1 MLFIR
6 SLLLRLEDRYSF
18 ALKSNSVIRAGLR
31 WSALQRLFLGAFF
44 LTASFFWESVSWGK
58 LGIDYQMAL
67 GNPTEATTDSSNRT
81 NYLLARSQ
89 YALSYNDNTH
99 QANWACWSY
108 STGDVGADVSRTDA
122 FAADTDLP
130 IGYVRISSATFGGD
144 WDRGHICPS
153 EDRIF
158 SVDDNKMTFR
168 MSNMVPQAS
177 ANNRGPWARFES
189 YCRELAADGGEVL
202 IMAGPAE
209 FTGATISNGMATPG
223 AVWKIAVV
231 VPDASSTVTA
241 ASRVTTNCRVI
252 AIVIPNTS
260 LGLGSWQDYIVKV
273 EDIER
278 ITGFHFFS
286 AVDAST
292 AVYLKNVVDT
302 GIGSNSPTVV
312 TAFSPASGTPGTT
325 VTIHG
330 YNFGG
335 SPLVSV
341 NGVPA
346 TVLSSSGTLI
356 TATLNNTLAG
366 VGPITVTGTGGTDQ
380 SYADFTVFS
389 GTQPGFSLSTFT
401 LNGLVSVEGKSGTA
415 NYYTVS
421 GANLTG
427 PITVTAPLN
436 FEISPN
442 NSTNS
447 FGASLNL
454 TPSSGSLL
462 SVPVY
467 VRIKSTAP
475 LGAASGTITH
485 SGGGAIPLNLT
496 VSGEVASGVPSLT
509 LSPSSLSNFFSIQGK
524 PSASQSCLISG
535 KNLSNNI
542 TLAASS
548 TNYEISL
555 NNASFAQTLSLSP
568 TNEALANVPVYVR
581 LSSSS
586 AAGNN
591 SGVINNFGSGAT
603 PQALSLSG
611 YTTSSNYLIAWN
623 FFGTSSP
630 SSMLPSSG
638 DPALDGG
645 LALVRGTKATVSTA
659 NNSFRTEGFKNDG
672 ISIANTDYFEFA
684 LSVENGKALSLTQ
697 ITAVLE
703 GTDNFVIGNSH
714 VGAANQFSYS
724 INGGSHVLIG
734 NPAIITSIS
743 PSGMTIDLSGV
754 SDLQNLPANTTVT
767 FRFYASG
774 QTTTGGWGFYSE
786 SLSTVGLGVVGTI
799 AKAPPI
805 ITSIRE
811 VSGTVRANFNYWI
824 TADNSPTLFAASGLP
839 AGLVI
844 DSSSGRISG
853 APLVTGVF
861 PVALTAS
868 NEAGQSS
875 ANLTLT
881 ILEPVNTN
889 PVSLANWTFES
900 ATSTGSGTTS
910 PTYRPE
916 EGLQT
921 TTASASSVHAS
932 SSTYSLPAGNGSSQS
947 FNGNNWATN
956 DYFQFALSSL
966 GYRNLKLKFD
976 QTGSGTGPLQFKLA
990 YSVNG
995 TTFIDYANY
1004 DIPRANASS
1013 AIGWSSTSPNFNS
1026 TLNFDLSSVA
1036 QLANKTNL
1044 VFRLVQSGTTSLTN
1058 GTVQSAG
1065 TSRVDNVEISGVAL
1079 DSNPPVILLT
1089 GDSIL
1094 RQVAGS
1100 SWSDPGVAAVD
1111 AEDLSVSVM
1120 TFGSVNPSVLGS
1132 YLLTYSAV
1140 DSSGNTA
1147 STSRTVN
1154 VVLNY
1159 SNSGSTDSDSNGLS
1173 DLLEYALGGDP
1184 VGNSSGILPSA
1195 RLAGDRLQIT
1205 FQART
1210 NDPNLTIQPVASES
1224 LSSAT
1229 WSASG
1234 VTKVSAA
1241 PLSEKEGFEIQTW
1254 ETSIKNVPQKFLKV
1268 RISR

>member
-1 MLFIR
+1 MSDRWPLCAKGHFVFLF
-6 SLLLRLEDRYSF
+6 SAVL
-18 ALKSNSVIRAGLR
+18 SVAVPDLSWAR
-31 WSALQRLFLGAFF
+31 LGA
-44 LTASFFWESVSWGK
+44 
-58 LGIDYQMAL
+58 DYQMAL
-67 GNPTEATTDSSNRT
+67 GNPTEATTDPLGRT

-108 STGDVGADVSRTDA
+108 STGDVGADVPRTDA

-153 EDRIF
+153 EDRVF
-158 SVDDNKMTFR
+158 STTDNQMTFR
-168 MSNMVPQAS
+168 MSNMMPQAS
-177 ANNRGPWARFES
+177 ANNRGPWARFEA

-231 VPDASSTVTA
+231 VPDASSTATA

-286 AVDAST
+286 AVDTPT

-302 GIGSNSPTVV
+302 GIGPNSPTVV

-346 TVLSSSGTLI
+346 TVLSSSGTVI

-366 VGPITVTGTGGTDQ
+366 VGPITVTGTGGMDQ

-401 LNGLVSVEGKSGTA
+401 LNGLVSVEGKSGAA
-415 NYYTVS
+415 NFYTVS

-447 FGASLNL
+447 FGGSLNL

-462 SVPVY
+462 SVPVF
-467 VRIKSTAP
+467 VRIKSTSSFGP
-475 LGAASGTITH
+475 VSGTITH

-524 PSASQSCLISG
+524 PSASQSYLISG

-555 NNASFAQTLSLSP
+555 NNVSFSQTLSLIP

-581 LSSSS
+581 LSPSS

-623 FFGTSSP
+623 FFETSSP
-630 SSMLPSSG
+630 SSMLPSSA

-645 LALVRGTKATVSTA
+645 LALFRGIKATASTA
-659 NNSFRTEGFKNDG
+659 NNSFRTEGFKDDG
-672 ISIANTDYFEFA
+672 ISIANTDYFEFG

-703 GTDNFVIGNSH
+703 GTDTYVIGNTY
-714 VGAANQFSYS
+714 VGATNQFSYS

-734 NPAIITSIS
+734 NPTIITSIS
-743 PSGMTIDLSGV
+743 SSGMTVDLSGV
-754 SDLQNLPANTTVT
+754 NDLQNLPANTTVT

-774 QTTTGGWGFYSE
+774 QTTTGGWGFYSG
-786 SLSTVGLGVVGTI
+786 SLSSVGLGVVGTI

-811 VSGTVRANFNYWI
+811 GSGTVRANFNYWI

-861 PVALTAS
+861 PVALMAS

-889 PVSLANWTFES
+889 PVTLAKWTFDS
-900 ATSTGSGTTS
+900 AASTGSGTTS
-910 PTYRPE
+910 PSYRPE

-921 TTASASSVHAS
+921 NTASASSVHSAS
-932 SSTYSLPAGNGSSQS
+932 ATYSLPAGNGSAKS
-947 FNGNNWATN
+947 FSANYWAMN
-956 DYFQFALSSL
+956 DYFQFTMNSS
-966 GYRNLKLKFD
+966 GYRSLRIKFD

-995 TTFIDYANY
+995 STFIDYANY
-1004 DIPRANASS
+1004 DVPRTNASS
-1013 AIGWSSTSPNFNS
+1013 AIGWSATSSNSNS
-1026 TLNFDLSSVA
+1026 TLSFDLSSVA

-1058 GTVQSAG
+1058 GTVQSTG

-1094 RQVAGS
+1094 RQVAGN

-1111 AEDLSVSVM
+1111 AEDSSVAVM
-1120 TFGSVNPSVLGS
+1120 TSGSVNPAVLGS

-1140 DSSGNTA
+1140 DSSGNSA
-1147 STSRTVN
+1147 SANRTVEIIVN
-1154 VVLNY
+1154 
-1159 SNSGSTDSDSNGLS
+1159 SANSGSIDSDGNGMS
-1173 DLLEYALGGDP
+1173 DLIEYALGGKP
-1184 VGNSSGILPSA
+1184 TGNSMTTLPA
-1195 RLAGDRLQIT
+1195 IALTGNNLQIT

-1210 NDPNLTIQPVASES
+1210 NDNNLVIQPLANTS
-1224 LSSAT
+1224 LSST
-1229 WSASG
+1229 GWS
-1234 VTKVSAA
+1234 SADVRKISA
-1241 PLSEKEGFEIQTW
+1241 VPVLGKEGFETQVWATPV
-1254 ETSIKNVPQKFLKV
+1254 NGADRKFLKV
-1268 RISR
+1268 NITR

>member
-1 MLFIR
+1 MSDRWPLCAKGHFVFLF
-6 SLLLRLEDRYSF
+6 SAVL
-18 ALKSNSVIRAGLR
+18 SVAVPDLSWAR
-31 WSALQRLFLGAFF
+31 LGA
-44 LTASFFWESVSWGK
+44 
-58 LGIDYQMAL
+58 DYQMAL
-67 GNPTEATTDSSNRT
+67 GNPTQATTDPSGRT

-108 STGDVGADVSRTDA
+108 STGDVGADVPRTDA

-153 EDRIF
+153 EDRVF
-158 SVDDNKMTFR
+158 STTDNQMTFR
-168 MSNMVPQAS
+168 MSNMMPQAS
-177 ANNRGPWARFES
+177 ANNRGPWARFEA

-231 VPDASSTVTA
+231 VPDASSTATA

-260 LGLGSWQDYIVKV
+260 LSLGSWQDYIVKV

-302 GIGSNSPTVV
+302 GIGPNSPTVV

-346 TVLSSSGTLI
+346 TVLSSSGTVI

-366 VGPITVTGTGGTDQ
+366 VGPINVTGTGGTDQ

-401 LNGLVSVEGKSGTA
+401 LNGLVSVEGKSGAA
-415 NYYTVS
+415 NFYTVS

-447 FGASLNL
+447 FGGSLNL

-462 SVPVY
+462 GVPVY

-475 LGAASGTITH
+475 FGPVSGTITH

-524 PSASQSCLISG
+524 PSASQSYLISG

-555 NNASFAQTLSLSP
+555 NNVSFAQTLSLSP

-611 YTTSSNYLIAWN
+611 YTTGSNYLIAWN
-623 FFGTSSP
+623 FFETSSP
-630 SSMLPSSG
+630 SSMLPSSA

-645 LALVRGTKATVSTA
+645 LALVRGTKATASTA
-659 NNSFRTEGFKNDG
+659 NNSFRTEGFKDDG
-672 ISIANTDYFEFA
+672 ISIANTDYFEFG

-703 GTDNFVIGNSH
+703 GTDTFVTGSSH
-714 VGAANQFSYS
+714 VGATNQFSYS

-734 NPAIITSIS
+734 NPTIITSIS
-743 PSGMTIDLSGV
+743 PSGMTVDLSGV
-754 SDLQNLPANTTVT
+754 NDLQNLPANTTVT
-767 FRFYASG
+767 LRFYASG
-774 QTTTGGWGFYSE
+774 QTTTGGWGFYSG
-786 SLSTVGLGVVGTI
+786 SFSTVGLGVVGTI

-805 ITSIRE
+805 ITSVRE

-824 TADNSPTLFAASGLP
+824 IAENSPTLFAASGLP
-839 AGLVI
+839 AGLII

-861 PVALTAS
+861 PVALMAS

-881 ILEPVNTN
+881 ILEPVNIN
-889 PVSLANWTFES
+889 PVTLAKWTFES
-900 ATSTGSGTTS
+900 ATSTGSGTTPPS
-910 PTYRPE
+910 YRPE

-921 TTASASSVHAS
+921 NTASASSVHSAS
-932 SSTYSLPAGNGSSQS
+932 ATYSLPAGNGSTNS
-947 FNGNNWATN
+947 FSANKWAMN
-956 DYFQFALSSL
+956 DYFQFSMNSS
-966 GYRNLKLKFD
+966 GYRSLRLKFD

-995 TTFIDYANY
+995 STFIDYANY
-1004 DIPRANASS
+1004 DIPQANASS
-1013 AIGWSSTSPNFNS
+1013 AIGWSATSPNSNS

-1044 VFRLVQSGTTSLTN
+1044 VFRLVQSGTTSLSN
-1058 GTVQSAG
+1058 GTVQPTG
-1065 TSRVDNVEISGVAL
+1065 TSRVDNVEISGVPL

-1111 AEDLSVSVM
+1111 AEDSSVAVM
-1120 TFGSVNPSVLGS
+1120 TSGAVNAAVLGS

-1140 DSSGNTA
+1140 DSSGNSA
-1147 STSRTVN
+1147 LANRTVEII
-1154 VVLNY
+1154 LN
-1159 SNSGSTDSDSNGLS
+1159 SANSGSIDSDGNGMS
-1173 DLLEYALGGDP
+1173 DLIEYALGGKP
-1184 VGNSSGILPSA
+1184 TGNSMTTLPA
-1195 RLAGDRLQIT
+1195 IALTENNLQIT

-1210 NDPNLTIQPVASES
+1210 NDNNLVIQPLANTS
-1224 LSSAT
+1224 LSST
-1229 WSASG
+1229 GWSSSD
-1234 VTKVSAA
+1234 VTKISAV
-1241 PLSEKEGFEIQTW
+1241 PVLGKEGFETQVWATPV
-1254 ETSIKNVPQKFLKV
+1254 NGADRKFLKV
-1268 RISR
+1268 NITR

>member
-1 MLFIR
+1 MSDRWPLSAKGHFVFLFWAI
-6 SLLLRLEDRYSF
+6 L
-18 ALKSNSVIRAGLR
+18 SVAVPDLSWAR
-31 WSALQRLFLGAFF
+31 LGA
-44 LTASFFWESVSWGK
+44 
-58 LGIDYQMAL
+58 DYQMAL
-67 GNPTEATTDSSNRT
+67 GNPTEATTDPSGRT

-108 STGDVGADVSRTDA
+108 STGDVGADVPRTDA

-153 EDRIF
+153 EDRVF
-158 SVDDNKMTFR
+158 STTDNQMTFR
-168 MSNMVPQAS
+168 MSNMMPQAS
-177 ANNRGPWARFES
+177 ANNRGPWARFEA

-231 VPDASSTVTA
+231 VPDASSTATA

-260 LGLGSWQDYIVKV
+260 LSLGSWQDYIVKV

-346 TVLSSSGTLI
+346 TVLSSSGTVI

-366 VGPITVTGTGGTDQ
+366 VGPITVTGTEGTDQ

-401 LNGLVSVEGKSGTA
+401 LNGLVSVEGKSGAA

-427 PITVTAPLN
+427 PITVTAPIN

-447 FGASLNL
+447 FGGSLNL

-462 SVPVY
+462 AVPVY

-475 LGAASGTITH
+475 LGAVSGTITH

-524 PSASQSCLISG
+524 PSASQSYLISG

-548 TNYEISL
+548 MNYEISL
-555 NNASFAQTLSLSP
+555 NNVSFAQTLSLSP

-603 PQALSLSG
+603 PQTLSLSG

-630 SSMLPSSG
+630 SSMLPSSA
-638 DPALDGG
+638 DPGLDGG
-645 LALVRGTKATVSTA
+645 LALVRGTKATASTA
-659 NNSFRTEGFKNDG
+659 NNSFRTEGFKDDG

-703 GTDNFVIGNSH
+703 GTDTFVTGNSY

-734 NPAIITSIS
+734 NPSIITSIS
-743 PSGMTIDLSGV
+743 PSGMTVDLSGV
-754 SDLQNLPANTTVT
+754 NDLQNLPANTTVT

-774 QTTTGGWGFYSE
+774 QTTTGGWGFYSG

-811 VSGTVRANFNYWI
+811 VSGTVRTNFNYWI

-861 PVALTAS
+861 PVALMAS

-889 PVSLANWTFES
+889 PVTLAKWTFDS
-900 ATSTGSGTTS
+900 AASTGSGTTS
-910 PTYRPE
+910 PSYRPE

-921 TTASASSVHAS
+921 NTASASSVHSAS
-932 SSTYSLPAGNGSSQS
+932 ATYSLPAGNGSAKS
-947 FNGNNWATN
+947 FSANYWAMN
-956 DYFQFALSSL
+956 DYFQFTMNSS
-966 GYRNLKLKFD
+966 GYRSLRIKFD

-995 TTFIDYANY
+995 STFVDYANY
-1004 DIPRANASS
+1004 DIPRTNASS
-1013 AIGWSSTSPNFNS
+1013 AIGWSPTSLNSNS
-1026 TLNFDLSSVA
+1026 TLSFDLSSVA

-1044 VFRLVQSGTTSLTN
+1044 VFRLVQSGVTSLTN
-1058 GTVQSAG
+1058 GTVQFTG

-1111 AEDLSVSVM
+1111 AEDSGVAVM
-1120 TFGSVNPSVLGS
+1120 TSGSVNPAVLGS

-1140 DSSGNTA
+1140 DSSGNSA
-1147 STSRTVN
+1147 SANRTVEII
-1154 VVLNY
+1154 LN
-1159 SNSGSTDSDSNGLS
+1159 SANSGSIDSDDNGMS
-1173 DLLEYALGGDP
+1173 DLIEYALGGKP
-1184 VGNSSGILPSA
+1184 TGNSMTTLPA
-1195 RLAGDRLQIT
+1195 IALTGNNLQIT

-1210 NDPNLTIQPVASES
+1210 NDNNLVIQPLANTS
-1224 LSSAT
+1224 LSPTGWSSRDVRKISAVPVL
-1229 WSASG
+1229 G
-1234 VTKVSAA
+1234 
-1241 PLSEKEGFEIQTW
+1241 KEGFETQVWATPM
-1254 ETSIKNVPQKFLKV
+1254 NGADRKFLKV
-1268 RISR
+1268 NITR

>member
-1 MLFIR
+1 MQ
-6 SLLLRLEDRYSF
+6 
-18 ALKSNSVIRAGLR
+18 G
-31 WSALQRLFLGAFF
+31 LFLGAFS
-44 LTASFFWESVSWGK
+44 LTVSFFGESVSWGK

-67 GNPTEATTDSSNRT
+67 GNPTEATADSSSRT

-108 STGDVGADVSRTDA
+108 STGDVGADVPRTDA
-122 FAADTDLP
+122 FAADTNLP

-153 EDRIF
+153 EDRVF
-158 SVDDNKMTFR
+158 STTDNQMTFR
-168 MSNMVPQAS
+168 MSNMMPQAS
-177 ANNRGPWARFES
+177 ANNRGPWARFEA

-209 FTGATISNGMATPG
+209 FMGATISNGMTIPG

-231 VPDASSTVTA
+231 VPDAASTATA
-241 ASRVTTNCRVI
+241 SSRVTTSCRVI
-252 AIVIPNTS
+252 GIIIPNTS
-260 LGLGSWQDYIVKV
+260 TGLGSWQDYIVPV
-273 EDIER
+273 ENIER
-278 ITGFHFFS
+278 VTGFHFFT
-286 AVDAST
+286 AVEAST

-302 GIGSNSPTVV
+302 GSGPNSPTVV

-325 VTIHG
+325 VTIQG
-330 YNFGG
+330 YNFG
-335 SPLVSV
+335 SFPSV
-341 NGVPA
+341 RINGVPA
-346 TVLSSSGTLI
+346 TVLSSSGTTI
-356 TATLNNTLAG
+356 VATLNNTSAG
-366 VGPITVTGTGGTDQ
+366 LGPVTVTGNGGTDQ

-401 LNGLVSVEGKSGTA
+401 LNGLTSVEGKASAA
-415 NYYTVS
+415 NIYTVS

-436 FEISPN
+436 FEISLS
-442 NSTNS
+442 NSANS
-447 FGASLNL
+447 FGGSLTL

-462 SVPVY
+462 SIPVY

-475 LGAASGTITH
+475 LGAVSGTITH
-485 SGGGAIPLNLT
+485 SGGGAIPLALA

-524 PSASQSCLISG
+524 PSASQSYLISG

-548 TNYEISL
+548 MNYEISL
-555 NNASFAQTLSLSP
+555 NNVSFAQTLSLSP

-630 SSMLPSSG
+630 SSMLPSSA
-638 DPALDGG
+638 DPSLDGG
-645 LALVRGTKATVSTA
+645 LALVRGTKATASTA
-659 NNSFRTEGFKNDG
+659 NNSFRTEGFKDDG

-684 LSVENGKALSLTQ
+684 LSVENGKALSLSQ

-703 GTDNFVIGNSH
+703 GTDTFVSGSSH

-734 NPAIITSIS
+734 NPTIITIIS
-743 PSGMTIDLSGV
+743 SSGMTVDLSGLN
-754 SDLQNLPANTTVT
+754 DLQNLPANTTVT

-774 QTTTGGWGFYSE
+774 QTTTGGWGFYSG

-805 ITSIRE
+805 ITSVRE
-811 VSGTVRANFNYWI
+811 VSGTVRASFNYWI
-824 TADNSPTLFAASGLP
+824 TSDNSPTLFAASGLP

-844 DSSSGRISG
+844 DSFSGRISG

-861 PVALTAS
+861 PVALMAS
-868 NEAGQSS
+868 NEAGPSS

-881 ILEPVNTN
+881 ILEPANTN
-889 PVSLANWTFES
+889 SVTLAKWTFES
-900 ATSTGSGTTS
+900 ATNTGSGTTS
-910 PTYRPE
+910 PSYRPE

-921 TTASASSVHAS
+921 NTASASSVHSAS
-932 SSTYSLPAGNGSSQS
+932 ATYSLPAGNGSAKS
-947 FNGNNWATN
+947 FSANYWAMN
-956 DYFQFALSSL
+956 DYFEFTMNSS
-966 GYRNLKLKFD
+966 GYRSLKLKFD
-976 QTGSGTGPLQFKLA
+976 QTGSSTGPLQFKLA

-995 TTFIDYANY
+995 TSFTDYANY
-1004 DIPRANASS
+1004 DIPRATASS
-1013 AIGWSSTSPNFNS
+1013 AIVWSATSSNSNS
-1026 TLNFDLSSVA
+1026 TLSFDLSSIG

-1044 VFRLVQSGTTSLTN
+1044 IFRLLQRSTN
-1058 GTVQSAG
+1058 TIGGSSPSSQG
-1065 TSRVDNVEISGVAL
+1065 TSRVDNVEISGVPL

-1094 RQVAGS
+1094 RQIASS
-1100 SWSDPGVAAVD
+1100 SWSEPGVAAVD
-1111 AEDLSVSVM
+1111 AEDTSVAVM
-1120 TFGSVNPSVLGS
+1120 TSGSVNPAVLGS
-1132 YLLTYSAV
+1132 YSLNYSAV

-1147 STSRTVN
+1147 SASRTVN
-1154 VVLNY
+1154 VLLNY
-1159 SNSGSTDSDSNGLS
+1159 SNSGSLDSDANGLS
-1173 DLLEYALGGDP
+1173 DLLEYALGGSP
-1184 VGNSSGILPSA
+1184 IGNSLAILPSVA
-1195 RLAGDRLQIT
+1195 VFGDNLRVT

-1224 LSSAT
+1224 LSSSS

-1234 VTKVSAA
+1234 VTKVSST
-1241 PLSEKEGFEIQTW
+1241 PLLGKEGFEIQIW
-1254 ETSIKNVPQKFLKV
+1254 ETSTKNIPKKFLKV
-1268 RISR
+1268 EITR

>member
-1 MLFIR
+1 MSDHWPLCAKGHFV
-6 SLLLRLEDRYSF
+6 F
-18 ALKSNSVIRAGLR
+18 
-31 WSALQRLFLGAFF
+31 LFLAVLSVAVPDSSLARLGA
-44 LTASFFWESVSWGK
+44 
-58 LGIDYQMAL
+58 DYQMAL
-67 GNPTEATTDSSNRT
+67 GNPTEATTDPLGRT

-89 YALSYNDNTH
+89 YALSYNDYTH

-108 STGDVGADVSRTDA
+108 STGDVGADVPRTDA

-153 EDRIF
+153 EDRVF
-158 SVDDNKMTFR
+158 STTDNQMTFR
-168 MSNMVPQAS
+168 MSNMMPQAS
-177 ANNRGPWARFES
+177 ANNRGPWARFEA

-223 AVWKIAVV
+223 AVWKIAVL
-231 VPDASSTVTA
+231 VPDASSTATA

-252 AIVIPNTS
+252 AIKIPNTS

-302 GIGSNSPTVV
+302 GIGPNSPTVV
-312 TAFSPASGTPGTT
+312 TAFSPDSGTPGTT

-346 TVLSSSGTLI
+346 TVLSSSGTVI

-366 VGPITVTGTGGTDQ
+366 VGPITVTGSGGTDQ

-401 LNGLVSVEGKSGTA
+401 LNGLVSVEGKSGAA

-447 FGASLNL
+447 FGGSLNL

-485 SGGGAIPLNLT
+485 SGGGAIPLALA

-524 PSASQSCLISG
+524 PSASQSYLISG

-555 NNASFAQTLSLSP
+555 NNVSFAQTWSLSP

-603 PQALSLSG
+603 PQTLSLSG

-630 SSMLPSSG
+630 SSMLPSCA

-645 LALVRGTKATVSTA
+645 LALVRGTKATASTA
-659 NNSFRTEGFKNDG
+659 NNSFRTVGFKDDG

-703 GTDNFVIGNSH
+703 GTDTFVTGNSH

-734 NPAIITSIS
+734 NPTIITSIS
-743 PSGMTIDLSGV
+743 SSGMTVDLSGV
-754 SDLQNLPANTTVT
+754 NDLQKLPANTTVT

-774 QTTTGGWGFYSE
+774 QTTTGGWGFYSG
-786 SLSTVGLGVVGTI
+786 SLSAVGLGVVGTI

-861 PVALTAS
+861 PVVLMAS

-889 PVSLANWTFES
+889 PVTLAKWTFDS
-900 ATSTGSGTTS
+900 AASTGSGTTS
-910 PTYRPE
+910 PSYRPE
-916 EGLQT
+916 EGLQSN
-921 TTASASSVHAS
+921 TASASSVHSAS
-932 SSTYSLPAGNGSSQS
+932 ATYSLPAGNGSAKS
-947 FNGNNWATN
+947 FSANYWAMN
-956 DYFQFALSSL
+956 DYFQFTLNSS
-966 GYRNLKLKFD
+966 GYRSLRIKFD

-990 YSVNG
+990 YSVNES
-995 TTFIDYANY
+995 TFIDYANY

-1013 AIGWSSTSPNFNS
+1013 AIGWSATSPNSNS

-1044 VFRLVQSGTTSLTN
+1044 VFRLVQSGTTSLSN
-1058 GTVQSAG
+1058 GTVQPTG
-1065 TSRVDNVEISGVAL
+1065 TSRVDNVEISGVPL

-1111 AEDLSVSVM
+1111 AEDSSVAVM
-1120 TFGSVNPSVLGS
+1120 TSGSVNPAVLGS

-1140 DSSGNTA
+1140 DSSGNSA
-1147 STSRTVN
+1147 LANRTVEII
-1154 VVLNY
+1154 LN
-1159 SNSGSTDSDSNGLS
+1159 SANSGLIDSDGNGMS
-1173 DLLEYALGGDP
+1173 DLIEYALGGKP
-1184 VGNSSGILPSA
+1184 TGNSMTTLPA
-1195 RLAGDRLQIT
+1195 IALAGNNLQIT

-1210 NDPNLTIQPVASES
+1210 NDNNLVIQPLANTS
-1224 LSSAT
+1224 LSST
-1229 WSASG
+1229 GWSSTD
-1234 VTKVSAA
+1234 VRKISAV
-1241 PLSEKEGFEIQTW
+1241 PVLGKEGFETQVWATPV
-1254 ETSIKNVPQKFLKV
+1254 NGADRKFLKV
-1268 RISR
+1268 NITR